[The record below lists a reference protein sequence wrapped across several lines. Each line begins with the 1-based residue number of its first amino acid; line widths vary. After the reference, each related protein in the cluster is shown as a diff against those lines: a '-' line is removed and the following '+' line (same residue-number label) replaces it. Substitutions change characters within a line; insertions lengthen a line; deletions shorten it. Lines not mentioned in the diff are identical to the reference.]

1 MKSLKNTCHT
11 RALLRW
17 RFTTKRRYIK
27 CMHLYLTALWENA
40 ESRLKAPFIS
50 ILARYNVRDSQP
62 SLAASPGV
70 HIIPGRRAGLASSSR
85 YSVPRYPDRLHASP
99 TFLVDGST
107 NRLMVPS
114 VRHST
119 VGSRAFPAAA
129 SSIWNTLP
137 ENVVS
142 ASTLQSFEHHLK
154 TFCSD
159 AHSWT
164 LFCSGPSSN
173 DD

>member
-1 MKSLKNTCHT
+1 MAHSDCGWTCGCAGKTVKSLKNTCHT

-70 HIIPGRRAGLASSSR
+70 HIIPGRRAGLPSSSR
-85 YSVPRYPDRLHASP
+85 YGAAIPETSHTRRRRSSSTDPPFGRYQSSDPAVGQTLHCRQPSFSGCRFLHLEHTRRKTSSVHQLWSH
-99 TFLVDGST
+99 F
-107 NRLMVPS
+107 
-114 VRHST
+114 
-119 VGSRAFPAAA
+119 
-129 SSIWNTLP
+129 SITW
-137 ENVVS
+137 
-142 ASTLQSFEHHLK
+142 
-154 TFCSD
+154 
-159 AHSWT
+159 
-164 LFCSGPSSN
+164 
-173 DD
+173 